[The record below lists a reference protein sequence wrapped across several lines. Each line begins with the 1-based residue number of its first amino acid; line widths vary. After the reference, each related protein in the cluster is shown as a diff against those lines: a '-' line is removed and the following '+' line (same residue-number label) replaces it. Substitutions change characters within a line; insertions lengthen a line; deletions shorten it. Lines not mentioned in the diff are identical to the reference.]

1 MEERE
6 HCCSVCGQDWPTL
19 QVYDVTGVCLGCET
33 CLTIYD
39 EGRIRL

>member
-1 MEERE
+1 MEGNY
-6 HCCSVCGQDWPTL
+6 CLVCGQDWPAL
-19 QVYDVTGVCLGCET
+19 QVYDVSGVCLGCER